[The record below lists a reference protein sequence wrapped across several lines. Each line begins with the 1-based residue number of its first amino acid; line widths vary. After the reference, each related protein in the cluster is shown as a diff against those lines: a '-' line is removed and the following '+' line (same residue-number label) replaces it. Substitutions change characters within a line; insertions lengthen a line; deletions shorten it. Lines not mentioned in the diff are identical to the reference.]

1 MPCRQRESIKLNSW
15 FTGIKIY
22 PNKKSLPAEDQKC
35 VFSNDPLD
43 VYTCEHT
50 EAQRGKRIGSGS
62 RVLRI
67 TDVDMAW
74 KMYVEGG
81 SGGEVM

>member
-1 MPCRQRESIKLNSW
+1 MC
-15 FTGIKIY
+15 
-22 PNKKSLPAEDQKC
+22 
-35 VFSNDPLD
+35 
-43 VYTCEHT
+43 TCEHT
-50 EAQRGKRIGSGS
+50 EAQRGKRYGSGS